1 MASHI
6 GKLPVT
12 IPAGVEVKIDGQSF
26 TAKGAKGTDSYE
38 IPEGITAQWSKAT
51 KIILVPA
58 DDLRPTRAKH
68 GLARS
73 IVASMVKGV
82 HEGYAKTLDIVGT
95 GYRAQAKGKGIE
107 FSLGYSHTITVEPP
121 AGIEFELPNPNQVI
135 VKGIDKQAVGQCAA
149 NIRKLRAPEPYK
161 GKGIKYSDERILRK
175 AGKAGK

>member
-6 GKLPVT
+6 GKLPIE
-12 IPAGVEVKIDGQSF
+12 IPAGVEVTINGQQF
-26 TAKGAKGTDSYE
+26 PAKCAKGPDSYTIPLVVISKFYAYE
-38 IPEGITAQWSKAT
+38 IIVTAN
-51 KIILVPA
+51 

-82 HEGYAKTLDIVGT
+82 HDGYSKSLDIVGT
-95 GYRAQAKGKGIE
+95 GYRAQMKGKGIE
-107 FSLGYSHTITVEPP
+107 FSLGYSHTITVNPP
-121 AGIEFELPNPNQVI
+121 EGITLGLPNPNQVI
-135 VKGIDKQAVGQCAA
+135 VKGTDKQAVGQVAA

-161 GKGIKYSDERILRK
+161 GKGIKYSDEVIRRK

>member
-1 MASHI
+1 
-6 GKLPVT
+6 
-12 IPAGVEVKIDGQSF
+12 
-26 TAKGAKGTDSYE
+26 
-38 IPEGITAQWSKAT
+38 
-51 KIILVPA
+51 
-58 DDLRPTRAKH
+58 
-68 GLARS
+68 LARS

-82 HEGYAKTLDIVGT
+82 HEGYAKTLDIIGT

-121 AGIEFELPNPNQVI
+121 EGIEFELPNPNQVI

>member
-38 IPEGITAQWSKAT
+38 IPEGITAQVEGNE
-51 KIILVPA
+51 IILVPA

-82 HEGYAKTLDIVGT
+82 HEGYAKTLDIIGT

-121 AGIEFELPNPNQVI
+121 EGIEFELPNDRQ
-135 VKGIDKQAVGQCAA
+135 GYRQAGCRPV
-149 NIRKLRAPEPYK
+149 RR
-161 GKGIKYSDERILRK
+161 
-175 AGKAGK
+175 